1 MDIGIY
7 ISVTEM
13 RISDIDELD
22 DVV

>member
-13 RISDIDELD
+13 RISDIDELV

>member
-7 ISVTEM
+7 ISVTDM
-13 RISDIDELD
+13 RISDIDELV